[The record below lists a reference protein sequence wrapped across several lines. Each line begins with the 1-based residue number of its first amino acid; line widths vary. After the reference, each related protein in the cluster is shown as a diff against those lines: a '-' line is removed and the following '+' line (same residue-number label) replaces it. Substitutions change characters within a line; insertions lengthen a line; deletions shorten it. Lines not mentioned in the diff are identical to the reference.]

1 VGQGSPSTVVA
12 HSVIHPDIL
21 SPMRLRL
28 FAILCCIT
36 AAACGRDST
45 PTAPAVPIEQ
55 TVFDPSLGVSLA
67 QSTKLPSGL
76 YYRDIT
82 PGTGTA
88 LATGQTVGMR
98 YVGAFANGN
107 VFDSNPAPK
116 AVFTFQLGAGNV
128 IKGWDQGLVGMKV
141 GGRRQ
146 LIIPPELAYGPN
158 DYGPIPGNSVLVF
171 TVDAVSAQ

>member
-1 VGQGSPSTVVA
+1 
-12 HSVIHPDIL
+12 
-21 SPMRLRL
+21 MRFRL
-28 FAILCCIT
+28 LAILCCIT
-36 AAACGRDST
+36 AAACGDSS
-45 PTAPAVPIEQ
+45 PTAAVPIEQ
-55 TVFDPSLGVSLA
+55 TTFTSSLGVDLP

-82 PGTGTA
+82 VGTGA
-88 LATGQTVGMR
+88 VLAVGQTVGMR
-98 YVGAFANGN
+98 YVGAFADGN

-116 AVFTFQLGAGNV
+116 PVFSFKLGAGQV

-146 LIIPPELAYGPN
+146 LIIPPALGYGTK

>member
-1 VGQGSPSTVVA
+1 
-12 HSVIHPDIL
+12 
-21 SPMRLRL
+21 
-28 FAILCCIT
+28 
-36 AAACGRDST
+36 
-45 PTAPAVPIEQ
+45 VPIENTQ
-55 TVFDPSLGVSLA
+55 FNPSLGVSLA
-67 QSTKLPSGL
+67 SSTKLPSGL

-82 PGTGTA
+82 PGTGAT

-98 YVGAFANGN
+98 YTGSFANGE

-116 AVFTFQLGAGNV
+116 AVFSFTLGAGQV

-146 LIIPPELAYGPN
+146 LIIPPSLGYGPN